1 MPVDHHG
8 PAKPDTGARAAA
20 LSRRWRR
27 LARHALIALGW
38 VCVGL
43 GVIGLAVP
51 GMPTTVFLIVA
62 LWAFS
67 RSSERFHRWLYEH
80 PRLGPPLKAWHTHGV
95 IALRAKLLAVTVM
108 ASSLVIIAAV
118 SDSALGPLVLGVILV
133 PIAVFIVTRPSRV
146 PDRATGN

>member
-1 MPVDHHG
+1 MPIDRHG
-8 PAKPDTGARAAA
+8 PAKPGTGARAAA

-27 LARHALIALGW
+27 VARHGLIALGW

-43 GVIGLAVP
+43 GVVGLAVP

-80 PRLGPPLKAWHTHGV
+80 PRLGPPLKAWHAHGV

-108 ASSLVIIAAV
+108 ATSLVILAAV